1 MRTGRWLIFCGL
13 FGLLVF
19 SAPGRGQATKPARAG
34 AAAAAIRQVL
44 DRSVAA
50 WNRGDLNAF
59 LTNYRNSPKTI
70 YIGSTGLVRGWQAIR
85 TRYEKAYASGGR
97 GRMGSLTFTHLEIL
111 PLDASHALAIGQWH
125 LERTRANGGN
135 VGGFFT
141 LTFQKTRAGWRI
153 IVDHTS

>member
-1 MRTGRWLIFCGL
+1 MKTGRWLIFCGL
-13 FGLLVF
+13 FGFLMF
-19 SAPGRGQATKPARAG
+19 PAPGRAQGAKSAHAG
-34 AAAAAIRQVL
+34 AAETAIRQVL

-59 LTNYRNSPKTI
+59 LASYRNSPKTI

-85 TRYEKAYASGGR
+85 ARYEKAYASGGR
-97 GRMGSLTFTHLEIL
+97 GKMGSLTFTHLEIL
-111 PLDASHALAIGQWH
+111 LFDASHALAIGQWH
-125 LERTRANGGN
+125 LERTRANGGDI
-135 VGGFFT
+135 GGFFT